1 MTPLATPPLCNA
13 DDATFWAW
21 HRWPEFARWKAPAT
35 TVVVIPLAGFCDWG
49 LDRPLDSE
57 ETVLLSV
64 LRAASES
71 RTPDQSL
78 LVTPPLRFV
87 VGPNAHC
94 AFAVDVPT
102 AHAFIAEVTASVA
115 VAGFRRLVLFN
126 ASPWNEELV
135 VAASRDLRIA
145 LGVQLFTIHLSA
157 LGLDFLPSRSP
168 DRTRLLAAID
178 SRGDAAAA
186 QQLRAL
192 LAEIQSHPPLAHG
205 GRITAAQP

>member
-1 MTPLATPPLCNA
+1 MTPPATPQLCDA

-21 HRWPEFARWKAPAT
+21 HRWPEFSRWANPAA
-35 TVVVIPLAGFCDWG
+35 TVVVIPIAGFADWG
-49 LDRPLDSE
+49 LDRPLDVE
-57 ETVLLSV
+57 ETILLSV
-64 LRAASES
+64 LRAASEA
-71 RTPDQSL
+71 RAPDQSL

-87 VGPNAHC
+87 VGPDASC

-102 AHAFIAEVTASVA
+102 AHAFIAEVAASVVA
-115 VAGFRRLVLFN
+115 AGFRRIVLFN

-145 LGVQLFTIHLSA
+145 LGVQLFTIHLSG

-168 DRTRLLAAID
+168 DRTRLLAALD
-178 SRGDAAAA
+178 SGGDAAAA

-192 LAEIQSHPPLAHG
+192 LGEIQNHPPLAHG
-205 GRITAAQP
+205 GRIPAAQP